1 MFVVMSD
8 SLLHGNSSSSSSS
21 TVVYLH
27 DMKTNIITR
36 EVSQKNDANNVL
48 KEVENL

>member
-8 SLLHGNSSSSSSS
+8 SLLHGNSSSSSS